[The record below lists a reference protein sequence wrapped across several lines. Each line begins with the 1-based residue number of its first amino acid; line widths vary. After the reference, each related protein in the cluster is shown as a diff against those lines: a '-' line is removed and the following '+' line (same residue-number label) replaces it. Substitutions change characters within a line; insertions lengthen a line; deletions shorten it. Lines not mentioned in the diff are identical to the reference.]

1 MGIKMKE
8 NSAAVLKILLGV
20 CYITPLIIA
29 VLFSI
34 QPNKEIGMAPLK
46 FFTENPTIQNFID
59 VWNSTPFLTYLKNT
73 FVMVIICVPCQLIF
87 ASLSAFAF
95 TFYKFPGQDL
105 LFTLFL
111 ATMMIPGEVTLI
123 SNYATI
129 QNMGLYNTYAG
140 MTITSLVNVSAMFML
155 RQHMR
160 SLPKELWEAAK
171 IDGANPLAIMMQIIV
186 PLATGTI
193 STVFVLTFIT
203 YWNDFQI
210 PMVYIPSHPVA
221 AYGMYVFQN
230 TPIPE
235 IANTP
240 TRLAGIFLMAL
251 PIVVFYAIFNKK
263 LNVNLSV
270 GGIKG

>member
-1 MGIKMKE
+1 MSKKMKE

-46 FFTENPTIQNFID
+46 FFTENPTFQNFID

-171 IDGANPLAIMMQIIV
+171 MDGCKEMRYFATCVLPLSV
-186 PLATGTI
+186 PILAAQGITAFIHVYNSYFWPMLVTNTKEMRTI
-193 STVFVLTFIT
+193 QVGMAQLMASGSTT
-203 YWNDFQI
+203 YGN
-210 PMVYIPSHPVA
+210 V
-221 AYGMYVFQN
+221 
-230 TPIPE
+230 
-235 IANTP
+235 
-240 TRLAGIFLMAL
+240 LAGAIICMLLPTIIFIFGQEH
-251 PIVVFYAIFNKK
+251 IV
-263 LNVNLSV
+263 
-270 GGIKG
+270 KGLTAGAVKN